1 VSKVDLNLKA
11 RVSRYMSSLLRH
23 SPQNLKMDAEG
34 FVSID
39 ELLDKIRTRYPIDKN
54 MILEIADKSDKKRF
68 EVKDNKIRALYGHTI
83 PVDIE
88 FEEDTRVKLLYHGTT
103 PEAASKILKEGLK
116 PMKRKWVHLS
126 PTVETA
132 IEIGKRRTAHP
143 VVLEIDVKAARED
156 GMKLYRAT
164 DKVFLSGPV
173 PPKYIKMR
181 RKRAK
186 GCF

>member
-1 VSKVDLNLKA
+1 MSKMDLNLKGS
-11 RVSRYMSSLLRH
+11 VSRYMSFLLRH
-23 SPQNLKMDAEG
+23 FPQNLRMDAEG

-39 ELLDKIRTRYPIDKN
+39 VLLEKIRTRYSIDKS

-68 EVKDNKIRALYGHTI
+68 EVKRNRIRALYGHTI

-88 FEEDTRVKLLYHGTT
+88 FEEDTHIKLLYHGTT

-126 PTVETA
+126 PTVKTA

-143 VVLEIDVKAARED
+143 VVLEIDAETARGD

-164 DKVFLSGPV
+164 AKVFLSGPM
-173 PPKYIKMR
+173 PRKYIKMR
-181 RKRAK
+181 RAR
-186 GCF
+186 